1 MTIQAQERGFRN
13 ARCSSISEQFDSIV
27 MAGRPKKEESYSAR
41 LMLLVQRKRKSEILI
56 VERDAIKPEM
66 ENFYNVCFIFSKT
79 FLTKLSN
86 KPMMSVVIA

>member
-13 ARCSSISEQFDSIV
+13 PRCSSISEQFDSIV
-27 MAGRPKKEESYSAR
+27 MAGRPEKEESYSAR
-41 LMLLVQRKRKSEILI
+41 LML
-56 VERDAIKPEM
+56 PEM
-66 ENFYNVCFIFSKT
+66 ENYYNVCFIFSKT